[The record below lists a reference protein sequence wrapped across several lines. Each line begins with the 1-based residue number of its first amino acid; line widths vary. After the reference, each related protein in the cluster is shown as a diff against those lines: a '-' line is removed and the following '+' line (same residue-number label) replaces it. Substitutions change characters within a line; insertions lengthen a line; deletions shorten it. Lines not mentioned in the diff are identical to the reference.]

1 MNQEE
6 IKTQL
11 QQLSQTEY
19 NFSYHAFDM
28 IKDLNVDVTNENM
41 QKTVA
46 LGVGEFF
53 AEKLLASCRD
63 HDFALDRLK
72 AQFDD
77 SPKPRFSTI
86 TQKLVESVLCLD
98 KEYLALALHTFKD
111 KLEEKTTIYN
121 TQSNNEKKLTLSLY
135 HHDVYN
141 KNGQHDTQKNTQNGH
156 YITQEYRDIF
166 VESIKSALKSS
177 SLDENEKKE
186 KQRVIVNTI
195 TDFDRVSQLDLKQN
209 ITNVRQ
215 KMANTD
221 TNENNNGVL
230 KNKNSL

>member
-1 MNQEE
+1 
-6 IKTQL
+6 
-11 QQLSQTEY
+11 
-19 NFSYHAFDM
+19 
-28 IKDLNVDVTNENM
+28 
-41 QKTVA
+41 
-46 LGVGEFF
+46 
-53 AEKLLASCRD
+53 
-63 HDFALDRLK
+63 
-72 AQFDD
+72 
-77 SPKPRFSTI
+77 
-86 TQKLVESVLCLD
+86 VLCLD

-111 KLEEKTTIYN
+111 KVEEKTTIYN

-135 HHDVYN
+135 HIDVYN

-215 KMANTD
+215 KMANID
-221 TNENNNGVL
+221 TNENNNDVL